1 VETYK
6 LNFKVGID
14 KTDVTAFIRDMNR
27 AAAEA
32 SSSIAKAASGAQ
44 AKVGAGAPGAVATR
58 GIADIEGQLRGR
70 VGLAERSGLFSTGQI
85 RDLQGAVNEIVR
97 LARSGVRKDV
107 TAAGRNLTSDLGASG
122 GKAYRSRVG
131 GVEQSVYRRAEAEAQ
146 AAEAATQAAAE
157 EGRLNA
163 WRKNARARLQGSIST
178 ENAARAESA
187 KAAELEAAARLKEA
201 NEAEKQAA
209 AAKARADKAR
219 PIYGPPK
226 PPKSGVAPGV
236 AAAERQAKELA
247 AAQAK
252 LDREQAR
259 AQAKAAAAA
268 SEPEDAVLKRFG
280 LLPEGGLDYY
290 SKVMGGPG
298 PGLGW
303 ARLNAGPTSAL
314 DRYRDLNTGIGRNE
328 FANNTVL
335 DGDDKTL
342 AEMSAEA
349 RANLTSLERMR
360 QATEELAKA
369 EQYLADLMGLSSR
382 DMSGKLR
389 AAAGPGRLA
398 ELLELRAKREG
409 TAGLQ
414 DLEGFEAAADQRRA
428 NEVKEAK
435 NRYITDDDLDAAVG
449 VKVESERHTNVIRG
463 RAADEK
469 RSNQRLIEADAE
481 RIVATNLASSAS
493 KRMAADM
500 MRAAGVGREREA
512 TPTQRFQAWIANRGG
527 GDNLPRPATDFMQG
541 KQLAASRIM
550 TTASFAASGGL
561 LYGAMSLGSDIM
573 RESTELQVELG
584 IIESQINSLDATANK
599 VSLEKLRDE
608 LHKTSVASGV
618 EMNEVANVTRQL
630 AGAFADPETGNANFA
645 LAQKEA
651 DVALRYSK
659 ISGIPQQEITD
670 SMSAISLAFR
680 DVDTDVPLGFERILD
695 TVLALENRFGVLS
708 PEIVKFTADLAPLGK
723 ELGFTQ
729 EQLSGLGAVAQS
741 RSGRSGTVLSEQLGR
756 ILPSLQDQ
764 QKKLYELFSLNA
776 NTEGAVGDLMKGFSE
791 GDTPEV
797 LRTLVKNYD
806 KLTKEQQ
813 NEMASLVGSRREAA
827 TFYALL
833 DSPKLTE
840 DVLNGDFVAGG
851 EFENRWD
858 SYEQTVTLSTQRMR
872 RAVEEFGQKLFDAGI
887 DDLLIKGAQFGT
899 VIAAALSGAVS
910 WMTKLNDLMGGH
922 LTTVLLAVGA
932 WRTFGPYVAKAVAA
946 MKGSAAFGGLMG
958 RSGAVPGAAGPMVG
972 AGPFGGML
980 YAAPP
985 VQGPPAPGT
994 PGAPRQPLRSR
1005 IGGSAVLGQ
1014 LSTAVAG
1021 YAVLELGAEIDE
1033 VKKQIDVAR
1042 TDLRSKIA
1050 EALDSGV
1057 TEEEL
1062 RRRID
1067 SAPQYDS
1074 GLFTEWSGISGIS
1087 SGIPLPNVK
1096 NIIGKIFGVNTD
1108 AKAPGLEELEGE
1120 LTARAAER
1128 QVAEGQALIDAFNEA
1143 FSSSGE
1149 NGLIASWENL
1159 GFKIDRDKDRLPPEV
1174 KAALALPGMDKVGID
1189 SGFSMDNLVQL
1200 LLLRQQNPDQKIYQ
1214 QLLDFIINQASM
1226 DPELLKLIN
1235 AATSAFDDKTA
1246 KDAASAELETEVSEA
1261 RTAFETAMGSLE
1273 AANEAGRVSVKPLMD
1288 RIAEE
1293 RAFYVEMINRARD
1306 AGNEDLVKEYEQM
1319 IYELDS
1325 KATDIFT
1332 SDTDTGS
1339 DIRSRLLELS
1349 GVGNSD
1355 PGGTRV
1361 EQAQGAYDRIAE
1373 AQGILVSAKA
1383 EKAMEVL
1390 EAQQEDLDQQI
1401 ADATDPAERDRLLA
1415 EKIQVSDAMRTD
1427 LVRSQLQSDRPA
1439 EIRDMVVDA
1448 LQIKVEEAEALI
1460 AQAIIATDEINESIL
1475 MAGLEAQRRQLQAAI
1490 KALGPAGIMPWNK
1503 KGSKL
1508 RARLEEV
1515 LAAIEALG
1523 ELDNPNVISDLS
1535 ELGAKG
1541 GGKNG
1546 KDTASDANANA
1557 EAYGALLSAQ
1567 LARDPVAQ
1575 ARQNLA
1581 NANAAVGRADT
1592 EAARL
1597 QALAGQV
1604 SAQHALEDAM
1614 QAMWEAQIDVANA
1627 MSESVGDVVAVAN
1640 RNAAVAQERLRI
1652 AQSNGT
1658 GGAEIYALQA
1668 AAIRA
1673 QTEAVET
1680 ARGDRVGDLEYL
1692 YEFDKITAEQFIKS
1706 LQAELLLIP
1715 EANKNARREI
1725 ERRIKALRDEMS
1737 SNMSMN
1743 IPSEITLPT
1752 LYEARRLNSN
1762 RGSGGP
1768 AWGTYSQLQSID
1780 NRIVTINVFESGDT
1794 RRTTRAVS
1802 EAMDASPRSGSF
1814 ATGEWV

>member
-1 VETYK
+1 METYK

-32 SSSIAKAASGAQ
+32 SSSIAKAASGAT
-44 AKVGAGAPGAVATR
+44 AKFGNAAPGAVATR

-70 VGLAERSGLFSTGQI
+70 VGLAERSGLYSTGQI
-85 RDLQGAVNEIVR
+85 QALQGSINEIVR
-97 LARSGVRKDV
+97 VARSGIRRDV
-107 TAAGRNLTSDLGASG
+107 SAAGRNLTSDLGESG
-122 GKAYRSRVG
+122 GARYRSRVG

-146 AAEAATQAAAE
+146 AAQAATQAAAE

-201 NEAEKQAA
+201 KEAEKQAA
-209 AAKARADKAR
+209 AAKAKADKAR
-219 PIYGPPK
+219 PVYGPPK
-226 PPKSGVAPGV
+226 PPASGVAPGI
-236 AAAERQAKELA
+236 AAAERQAKEEERARRSREKEA
-247 AAQAK
+247 ASQRAAW
-252 LDREQAR
+252 AR
-259 AQAKAAAAA
+259 DDAARDKAR

-314 DRYRDLNTGIGRNE
+314 DRYYGLNTGIGHNE

-335 DGDDKTL
+335 PGDDKTL

-369 EQYLADLMGLSSR
+369 EQYLADLMGLSAR

-389 AAAGPGRLA
+389 AAAGPVRQA
-398 ELLELRAKREG
+398 ELLEARAKREG

-414 DLEGFEAAADQRRA
+414 DLEGFEAADVQRRA

-435 NRYITDDDLDAAVG
+435 NRYTTDDDLDGAVR
-449 VKVESERHTNVIRG
+449 VNTENRRHANVIRG
-463 RAADEK
+463 RTADET
-469 RSNQRLIEADAE
+469 RANQALVKAEAD
-481 RIVATNLASSAS
+481 RIVATHLTATASR
-493 KRMAADM
+493 RMAADQ
-500 MRAAGVGREREA
+500 MRALGVGREREA

-561 LYGAMSLGSDIM
+561 LYGAMSLGSNIL

-584 IIESQINSLDATANK
+584 IIESQIESLQGTANS
-599 VSLEKLRDE
+599 VSMEHLRE
-608 LHKTSVASGV
+608 EIHKTSIAAGV
-618 EMNEVANVTRQL
+618 EANEVANVTRQL

-645 LAQKEA
+645 LAQREA

-659 ISGIPQQEITD
+659 ISPLSQQEITD
-670 SMSAISLAFR
+670 SLSATSLAFR
-680 DVDTDVPLGFERILD
+680 DVDTDVPLGFEKILD
-695 TVLALENRFGVLS
+695 TVTSLENRFGVLG

-741 RSGRSGTVLSEQLGR
+741 RSGKSGTVLAEQLGR

-764 QKKLYELFSLNA
+764 QTKLYELFSLNSE
-776 NTEGAVGDLMKGFSE
+776 TEGMVGDLMGAFSQ

-797 LRTLVKNYD
+797 LRLLVDNYR
-806 KLTKEQQ
+806 KLTKDQQ
-813 NEMASLVGSRREAA
+813 NELASVVGSRREAA

-833 DSPKLTE
+833 DSPTLTKT
-840 DVLNGDFVAGG
+840 VLDGG
-851 EFENRWD
+851 VVEEGAFEKRWD
-858 SYEQTVTLSTQRMR
+858 GYEDTVRLSLDRMR

-887 DDLLIKGAQFGT
+887 DDLLVKGAQFGV
-899 VIAAALSGAVS
+899 VIAGALSVAVS

-922 LTTVLLAVGA
+922 LTTILLAVGA
-932 WRTFGPYVAKAVAA
+932 WRTLGPLVVKATAA
-946 MKGSAAFGGLMG
+946 MKGASVAQGLAGGAARLGAIVPSAALQWGNLDNGG
-958 RSGAVPGAAGPMVG
+958 RPPTPPPGMRA
-972 AGPFGGML
+972 
-980 YAAPP
+980 
-985 VQGPPAPGT
+985 
-994 PGAPRQPLRSR
+994 R

-1021 YAVLELGAEIDE
+1021 YAVLELANEVQAARDKIADSRAFLRQEIDAALERGLTEAEIE
-1033 VKKQIDVAR
+1033 KLIK
-1042 TDLRSKIA
+1042 
-1050 EALDSGV
+1050 E
-1057 TEEEL
+1057 
-1062 RRRID
+1062 
-1067 SAPQYDS
+1067 SAPKPGDT
-1074 GLFTEWSGISGIS
+1074 GLLIHTGVGV
-1087 SGIPLPNVK
+1087 PLPNVT
-1096 NIIGKIFGVNTD
+1096 NIVDKFFGSGANDTEDESLGILADSMV
-1108 AKAPGLEELEGE
+1108 ASRSERQLVE
-1120 LTARAAER
+1120 ARAFA
-1128 QVAEGQALIDAFNEA
+1128 DAFNDA
-1143 FSSSGE
+1143 FADDTGP
-1149 NGLIASWENL
+1149 NAPMQQWLDLTRRIN
-1159 GFKIDRDKDRLPPEV
+1159 DNQYTLPDEV
-1174 KAALALPGMDKVGID
+1174 KFALSTPELDSVGID
-1189 SGFSMDNLVQL
+1189 TGFTLENMNNLIRLRNENPDNEIYEQL
-1200 LLLRQQNPDQKIYQ
+1200 LQ
-1214 QLLDFIINQASM
+1214 FIINQAGM
-1226 DPELLKLIN
+1226 DPELMNLISV
-1235 AATSAFDDKTA
+1235 ALAAFDEQTA
-1246 KDAASAELETEVSEA
+1246 KNSKSAKLESEMGEA
-1261 RTAFETAMGSLE
+1261 RTAFETAMTALESAKEAGQSSVQPLMEEMARHRVFLVDKLAEAREIGDEALIAQYE
-1273 AANEAGRVSVKPLMD
+1273 AA
-1288 RIAEE
+1288 IH
-1293 RAFYVEMINRARD
+1293 
-1306 AGNEDLVKEYEQM
+1306 
-1319 IYELDS
+1319 ELDVRS
-1325 KATDIFT
+1325 TGIFT
-1332 SDTDTGS
+1332 DDLNAGS
-1339 DIRSRLLELS
+1339 DIRSRLLSLS
-1349 GVGNSD
+1349 GVLDSA
-1355 PGGTRV
+1355 PGGTAV
-1361 EQAQGAYDRIAE
+1361 GQAQSEYDRISE

-1383 EKAMEVL
+1383 EQAMKVI
-1390 EAQQEDLDQQI
+1390 EAQQEELDQQI

-1415 EKIQVSDAMRTD
+1415 QKIQVSEVMRTD
-1427 LVRSQLQSDRPA
+1427 IVRSQLQSGRGA
-1439 EIRDMVVDA
+1439 EIRDMVASA
-1448 LQIKVEEAEALI
+1448 LNIKVEEAEAII
-1460 AQAIIATDEINESIL
+1460 AQAIVNTDNINDSIL
-1475 MAGLEAQRRQLQAAI
+1475 KATIDTEIAMIEAALR
-1490 KALGPAGIMPWNK
+1490 ALGP
-1503 KGSKL
+1503 GSMIYKEGAKL
-1508 RARLEEV
+1508 RARLNELNE
-1515 LAAIEALG
+1515 AAAALS
-1523 ELDNPNVISDLS
+1523 ELDNPLVVSDLAMV
-1535 ELGAKG
+1535 GAKG
-1541 GGKNG
+1541 GKGGKGG
-1546 KDTASDANANA
+1546 KDSSASDANANA

-1592 EAARL
+1592 TAARL